1 MRKEKI
7 QVLKTKMK
15 KKQSQQ
21 TTRKSREWLVTTL
34 KTYIQINWKIEKE
47 WTNS

>member
-1 MRKEKI
+1 MTKMRKEKI

-21 TTRKSREWLVTTL
+21 TTRKSRE
-34 KTYIQINWKIEKE
+34 
-47 WTNS
+47 